1 MRGKART
8 GSVIRMRAI
17 RAFGGVL
24 AGLLL
29 FSTPALAHPG
39 HGHRHSRVHLT
50 GTAYAFDN
58 QIPIAGATIRVAE
71 IPGATAT
78 TGADGTYDLRVPA
91 HARVTPYIEAAGFH
105 GIYLQTFLTRGDN
118 IRRVNFQVPS
128 VGIYHALAA
137 LLGVELDENDN
148 PKNCVVVSTV
158 STVAIRDLSFEDFIG
173 FGAHGV
179 AGATASAKPAL
190 PDPIYFNSSVIP
202 DRTLTATSDDGGVVW
217 LDVPPGVH
225 RFSARHP
232 SDRFASFIA
241 TCEPG
246 RLVNANPPQGLYQ
259 LKPGEKDPYAHLRGH
274 WAGGGPHKHR
284 PPHGGH
290 PGRS

>member
-1 MRGKART
+1 M
-8 GSVIRMRAI
+8 
-17 RAFGGVL
+17 RAFGTCL
-24 AGLLL
+24 SAAAGLLL
-29 FSTPALAHPG
+29 FSTPAFAHGG
-39 HGHRHSRVHLT
+39 HGHEEGHVHLT

-71 IPGATAT
+71 LPRAT
-78 TGADGTYDLRVPA
+78 TTTAADGSYELTVPA
-91 HARVTPYIEAAGFH
+91 HGRVTPYIEAAGFH
-105 GIYLQTFLTRGDN
+105 GIYLQTFSTRGED
-118 IRRVNFQVPS
+118 IERVNFQVPS

-148 PKNCVVVSTV
+148 PEQCVVVSTV

-173 FGAHGV
+173 YGAHGV
-179 AGATASAKPAL
+179 AGATASARPAL
-190 PDPIYFNSSVIP
+190 PNPIYFNSSVIP
-202 DRTLTATSDDGGVVW
+202 DRTLTQTSNDGGVLW
-217 LDVPPGVH
+217 LDVPAGVY

-259 LKPGEKDPYAHLRGH
+259 LRPGERDPYTHRGDP
-274 WAGGGPHKHR
+274 WAGGRPHKHC
-284 PPHGGH
+284 PPGGRQ
-290 PGRS
+290 PSRG